1 MVTIFGL
8 GFVGL
13 TTAVGLAE
21 KGYQVYGVDI
31 NNQRKETIASGRLPF
46 LEPGLDKGLIRNL
59 NKNFFVCE
67 DLAKAISSSEYV
79 FYCVGTPCGDNGE
92 ADLGYLFKAIDQTLE
107 VINDNKF
114 RVLIIKSTI
123 PPSTTEEKIVPYL
136 VSKGYQV
143 GEHLGIANNPEFLRE
158 GYCWDDFMNPDRI
171 VVGVNDEKSKQMLE
185 SLYMPFKAPFF
196 AVNHNTGEFI
206 KYLSNTILATLIS
219 YANEMSIV
227 AQMIGHIDTAKAFK
241 ILHMDK
247 RWEDCKMTSYLYP
260 GCGYGGYCL
269 SKDTNAIYALAK
281 SKGFEPKILENV
293 IKVNNNMP
301 DIIADRVA
309 KVADKTDNIGILGL
323 SFKPGSDDVRDTPA
337 AKIINK
343 LFEKGFCNITGYD
356 PVAIEEFKKYYSKI
370 DMDYTIQLDN
380 LIETSDVLVIVTA
393 WSEFKGINL
402 KTNKPIIDGRFML

>member
-1 MVTIFGL
+1 
-8 GFVGL
+8 
-13 TTAVGLAE
+13 
-21 KGYQVYGVDI
+21 
-31 NNQRKETIASGRLPF
+31 
-46 LEPGLDKGLIRNL
+46 
-59 NKNFFVCE
+59 
-67 DLAKAISSSEYV
+67 
-79 FYCVGTPCGDNGE
+79 
-92 ADLGYLFKAIDQTLE
+92 
-107 VINDNKF
+107 
-114 RVLIIKSTI
+114 
-123 PPSTTEEKIVPYL
+123 
-136 VSKGYQV
+136 
-143 GEHLGIANNPEFLRE
+143 
-158 GYCWDDFMNPDRI
+158 
-171 VVGVNDEKSKQMLE
+171 
-185 SLYMPFKAPFF
+185 
-196 AVNHNTGEFI
+196 
-206 KYLSNTILATLIS
+206 
-219 YANEMSIV
+219 MSVV
-227 AQMIGHIDTAKAFK
+227 AQMIGHIDTSKAFK

-269 SKDTNAIYALAK
+269 PKDTNAIYALAK